1 MSKISLSMV
10 IKTLVSMN
18 EHQISF
24 FRDQTFSAV
33 KIRNEVVRGAV
44 QEISHSGKCRGAS
57 ETHLGMFVRRSSE
70 DSAQKVLS
78 RSDCVDEPTAC
89 AAPPTICLALKFL

>member
-1 MSKISLSMV
+1 MTKISLLLKCQLRAHV
-10 IKTLVSMN
+10 
-18 EHQISF
+18 
-24 FRDQTFSAV
+24 
-33 KIRNEVVRGAV
+33 RNEVVRGAV

-70 DSAQKVLS
+70 DSAQKVLA

-89 AAPPTICLALKFL
+89 AAPPTNWLALKFLEPE